1 MTDRALHDSLLTTA
15 FSLKSNPGAYALL
28 LGAGVSAPSGIQTA
42 WGVLT
47 ELVERLALI
56 SSDGPGVSGDAA
68 HEWYR
73 ERFSRAATYESVL
86 EQIAPTSHERQH
98 VLRDF
103 FERSPDDVEA
113 ARKLPT
119 LAHRSIARLARSGAV
134 KVVVTL
140 NFDRLIEQALR
151 DEGIEPT
158 IISSPADVLGMAP
171 LHTLDFCVI
180 HLHGDYLNPT
190 SMLNTA
196 DELHGYAPAV
206 SDLLRRVLEDYGLIM
221 AGWSST
227 YDPALRRAIAEHYP
241 ARYTL
246 TWIEPGAVSEQARDL
261 RLLKKG
267 TLIPLD
273 ADTSFGV
280 LADAVDALTTREAR
294 HPLTAAVA
302 VETAKRELC
311 GRSVAI
317 GVHDTLRTALA
328 DLDTLPELHL
338 KDRYDTSRFPEFLG
352 RVEEASRLPAALI
365 SILAYW
371 GDPTTDRWW
380 QPEIE
385 RFATPTG
392 NSGALMLLNLRM
404 IPGSIMFYA
413 AGVAAV
419 AAQRFDL
426 LRHLFTGRQFNTL
439 RQQHDTFPR
448 ALDPGQAYE
457 GVTDS
462 GHRHYQ
468 FLAPIL
474 SEALSLG
481 GAAVEDAWQLFEV
494 LRLTAITSTLPPF
507 RGQMD
512 TFELLNDE
520 FVASTASGGDLAAW
534 ERRDRVLHDI
544 ARYVPVYAPHVRVT
558 NSRSIEG
565 FRSPTA
571 SRLIAALDAES
582 PHPLVTSGYAPSA
595 KELIY
600 ALHVT
605 SAALGMA
612 GSQSSGRGRR
622 SMDLWCDTGEPAAD

>member
-1 MTDRALHDSLLTTA
+1 MTDRDSLLTTA

-28 LGAGVSAPSGIQTA
+28 IGAGVSAPSGIPTA

-47 ELVERLALI
+47 ELVERLAMVA
-56 SSDGPGVSGDAA
+56 SAEPGTSGDAA
-68 HEWYR
+68 HAWYR
-73 ERFSRAATYESVL
+73 ERFSREATYESVL
-86 EQIAPTSHERQH
+86 EQIAPTSHERQR

-103 FERSPDDVEA
+103 FERSPEDVDA
-113 ARKLPT
+113 GRKLPT
-119 LAHRSIARLARSGAV
+119 VAHRSIARLARAGAV

-158 IISSPADVLGMAP
+158 VISSPADVAGMAP

-196 DELHGYAPAV
+196 DELHGYAPTVAG
-206 SDLLRRVLEDYGLIM
+206 LLRRVLEDYGLII

-227 YDPALRRAIAEHYP
+227 YDPALRSAIAEHYP
-241 ARYTL
+241 GRYTL
-246 TWIEPGAVSEQARDL
+246 TWIEPGAVSEQAREL
-261 RLLKKG
+261 RTLKKG
-267 TLIPLD
+267 VLIPMD
-273 ADTSFGV
+273 ADTGFGV
-280 LADAVDALTTREAR
+280 LADAVDALATREAR

-302 VETAKRELC
+302 VETAKRELS
-311 GRSVAI
+311 GRTVAI
-317 GVHDTLRTALA
+317 GVHDALRTALA
-328 DLDTLPELHL
+328 DLDALPELHL
-338 KDRYDTSRFPEFLG
+338 DDRYDTSRFPEFLG

-365 SILAYW
+365 ATLTYW
-371 GDPTTDRWW
+371 GDATTDRWGL
-380 QPEIE
+380 PEIE
-385 RFATPTG
+385 RFAAPAAR
-392 NSGALMLLNLRM
+392 SGALMLLNLRM

-426 LRHLFTGRQFNTL
+426 LRQLFTGRRFDTL
-439 RQQHDTFPR
+439 RQRHDTFPR
-448 ALDPGQAYE
+448 ALDPAEAYE

-462 GHRHYQ
+462 GHRHYR

-481 GAAVEDAWQLFEV
+481 EAAVEDAWQLFEV
-494 LRLTAITSTLPPF
+494 LRLAAIAEDHP
-507 RGQMD
+507 RVRDQID
-512 TFELLNDE
+512 AYEQRNDE
-520 FVASTASGGDLAAW
+520 FVASGGSIAAW
-534 ERRDRVLHDI
+534 DQRDRVLQDV

-558 NSRSIEG
+558 NSRGIEG

-571 SRLIAALDAES
+571 SRLIAALDAE
-582 PHPLVTSGYAPSA
+582 PHHPLVTSGYASSA
-595 KELIY
+595 KEFTY

-605 SAALGMA
+605 SAALGLA
-612 GSQSSGRGRR
+612 GSQSSRRDRR
-622 SMDLWCDTGEPAAD
+622 SMDLWCDTGEPASD